1 MTFFRNLCGMY
12 KQWASRRQMRLQ
24 VLEETLG
31 GQPPYRFLASVTGFG
46 SFSILNAE
54 RGLHIF
60 EAPKD
65 DGRNFQ
71 RYTVRVSVV
80 PQPDIPAQGQAN
92 LLEQAKRCFS
102 EAKAPEMKVV
112 RRYREK
118 PSPLVRDQDGNWR
131 TGRIDRVLGGD
142 FDLFG

>member
-1 MTFFRNLCGMY
+1 MTFFRDLCGMY
-12 KQWASRRQMRLQ
+12 RQWAAKRRMRLE
-24 VLEETLG
+24 VLEESLSG
-31 GQPPYRFLASVTGFG
+31 PPPYLFLASVTGFG
-46 SFSILNAE
+46 SFSILDAE
-54 RGLHIF
+54 RGLHVL
-60 EAPKD
+60 EVPKD

-71 RYTVRVSVV
+71 RYTVRVSVI
-80 PQPDIPAQGQAN
+80 PQPDVPAQGAAG
-92 LLEQAKRCFS
+92 LLEQARRCFS
-102 EAKAPEMKVV
+102 EAKAMETKVA

>member
-1 MTFFRNLCGMY
+1 MY
-12 KQWASRRQMRLQ
+12 RQWAAKRRMRME
-24 VLEETLG
+24 VLEETLSG
-31 GQPPYRFLASVTGFG
+31 SFPCLFIASVTGFG
-46 SFSILNAE
+46 SFSILRAE
-54 RGLHIF
+54 RGLHVF
-60 EAPKD
+60 EVPKD

-80 PQPDIPAQGQAN
+80 PQPDVPAQGAAGLLGQAR
-92 LLEQAKRCFS
+92 RCFS
-102 EAKAPEMKVV
+102 EAKTSEMKVA

-118 PSPLVRDQDGNWR
+118 PSPLVRAQEGNWR